1 MPGVIPE
8 RVCQPRRDTRFV
20 HIDNDYW
27 QDLQTSDRAITVWN
41 LMMMADIWSWEIHR
55 KISLDDLWAQTTTTL
70 FSSSSSLQSNSV
82 FLSSRSS
89 TSFQSPVS

>member
-1 MPGVIPE
+1 MAPGVIPE

-27 QDLQTSDRAITVWN
+27 QDLQTSDRGITVWN

-55 KISLDDLWAQTTTTL
+55 KISLDDLWAQNDHKVL
-70 FSSSSSLQSNSV
+70 GLPAAPLMPEFP
-82 FLSSRSS
+82 R
-89 TSFQSPVS
+89 PDRE